1 MDEAPRPKKQVR
13 FKTPSATSDTDETPE
28 VKLIQLSQ
36 PLTKTATYVYL
47 NTYTSKQPQPTG
59 SLMSGMNVDK
69 INFLNIQ
76 NEKIVEVVFGQK
88 VDGPGFTLGVVL
100 LGTHKV

>member
-1 MDEAPRPKKQVR
+1 
-13 FKTPSATSDTDETPE
+13 
-28 VKLIQLSQ
+28 
-36 PLTKTATYVYL
+36 
-47 NTYTSKQPQPTG
+47 
-59 SLMSGMNVDK
+59 MSGINVDK

-88 VDGPGFTLGVVL
+88 VDGPGFALGVVL